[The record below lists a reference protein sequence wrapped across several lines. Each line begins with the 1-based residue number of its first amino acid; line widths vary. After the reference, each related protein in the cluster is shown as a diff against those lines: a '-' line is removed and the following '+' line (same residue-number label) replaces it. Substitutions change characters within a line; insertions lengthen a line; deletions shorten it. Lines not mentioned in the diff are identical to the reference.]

1 MPQTDHILVVD
12 DDTEIRELLSTHLT
26 NTGYRVST
34 ARDGRQMWRQLE
46 SNSINLVVLDIMLP
60 GDDGLTLC
68 RHLREKS
75 NIPIIMLTAR
85 GEEMDRILG
94 LEMGADDYL
103 AKPFNPREL
112 QARIKALLWRSREL
126 LDTHQDSG
134 EQFQFAGWT
143 LDTTAR
149 HLTDSEGVIVS
160 LSGNELKLLR
170 IFIDSPSR
178 VLSREKLMGL
188 MEGRGWTPDERA
200 IDIQVSR
207 LRKRLREDARIPQLI
222 KTVRGEGY
230 IFSAKLEKQ

>member
-12 DDTEIRELLSTHLT
+12 DDAEIRELLSSYLS

-46 SNSINLVVLDIMLP
+46 GNVINLVVLDIMLP

-68 RHLREKS
+68 RRLREKS

-85 GEEMDRILG
+85 GEDMDRILG
-94 LEMGADDYL
+94 IEMGADDYL

-134 EQFQFAGWT
+134 EQYRFAGWI

-149 HLTDSEGVIVS
+149 HLTDSKGVIVS
-160 LSGNELKLLR
+160 LSGNEYKLLR
-170 IFIDSPSR
+170 IFIDNPRR

-188 MEGRGWTPDERA
+188 MEGRDWVPDERA

-207 LRKRLREDARIPQLI
+207 LRKRLREDAREPQLI

-230 IFSAKLEKQ
+230 IFSAKLDKR